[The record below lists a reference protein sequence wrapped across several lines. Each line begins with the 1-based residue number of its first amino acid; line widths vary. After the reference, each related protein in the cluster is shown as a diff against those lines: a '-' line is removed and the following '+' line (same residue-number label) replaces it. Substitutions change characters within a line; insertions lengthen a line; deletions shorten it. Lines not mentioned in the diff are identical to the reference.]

1 MKQIRNIIFGFCDVY
16 RKLVSLVG
24 CFGKERGKR
33 KEDGGSDEMKNDF
46 TAMPMVARYYP
57 LRDK

>member
-1 MKQIRNIIFGFCDVY
+1 
-16 RKLVSLVG
+16 LVSLVG